1 MMTKSFAEALGI
13 EYTPAV
19 IDKPGE
25 LLELS
30 EERTQVSDTN
40 IPDAGDIKED
50 YMLARKTFKDL
61 ISKGTTAL
69 NSLET
74 VAKESETAREAARIA
89 EVMSALMKT
98 VSDTT
103 KDMFALQ
110 KMTKELTGTDKKVE
124 SSITVDKA
132 VFVGTTAELLKKV
145 KDNKEND

>member
-1 MMTKSFAEALGI
+1 MTKSFAEALGI
-13 EYTPAV
+13 EYTPEKESA
-19 IDKPGE
+19 KE
-25 LLELS
+25 LVLIS

-69 NSLET
+69 NSLES

-124 SSITVDKA
+124 SSVTIDKA

-145 KDNKEND
+145 KAEE